1 MFMLQM
7 SAFLLLAA
15 LTLVVGIRVGRNQ
28 DQDGYNLFNRRM
40 RRRTFAVSYAAT
52 FIGAGFFITGTAYAY
67 QYGLG
72 LAWFFLGLIFG
83 IFIFGLYS
91 RWLKEKTKN
100 LGLYTLPDVFRWRF
114 GAGAALAVTAIT
126 LVLLTGDIAIQLISG
141 AKLLEALGVMPYA
154 YSILITVG
162 VVAAYLL
169 ASGFRA
175 VVLTDYLL
183 TGAMI
188 ILTAILTGF
197 SGKFFQPAID
207 QLNVFSVPMGT
218 TIGFFLFGLFGPFA
232 ISTYYQRIFAADS
245 PKTAQVGTWLSS
257 VLILLPGAGLFI
269 IGMAAKKLF
278 PGIDPD
284 LAFLKII
291 QTGGLGITLVGA
303 LVLWSALMDT
313 VDTLVFAGSQ
323 ILNRDLLGKELTKR
337 NVRRGILLLLG
348 VGVVVSFSLPSVTGV
363 ALLFLGAS
371 MAVAPSAFFLW
382 FMKGLRGTAVV
393 ISLVSEIAGLAVYSL
408 MKGITPQGVGVSF
421 AAALLALLLSHTI
434 SLLITRLRLRSSI
447 VAKKV
452 DINNTPS
459 DVYE

>member
-1 MFMLQM
+1 M

-15 LTLVVGIRVGRNQ
+15 LTMVVGIAVGRNQ

-83 IFIFGLYS
+83 VLIFGLYS
-91 RWLKEKTKN
+91 RWLKEKTKD
-100 LGLYTLPDVFRWRF
+100 LGFYTLPDVFRWRF
-114 GAGAALAVTAIT
+114 GEGAARAVTMAT
-126 LVLLTGDIAIQLISG
+126 LVLLTGDIAIQLIGG
-141 AKLLEALGVMPYA
+141 AKLLEALGIMPYA
-154 YSILITVG
+154 SSIVITVG
-162 VVAAYLL
+162 VVAIYLL

-183 TGAMI
+183 TGAMLV
-188 ILTAILTGF
+188 LTAVLAGF
-197 SGKFFQPAID
+197 SGKFFQPAVG
-207 QLNVFSVPMGT
+207 QLNVFSVPLGT
-218 TIGFFLFGLFGPFA
+218 TVGFFLFGLFGPFA

-245 PKTAQVGTWLSS
+245 PKTAQMGTWLGSA
-257 VLILLPGAGLFI
+257 LIVLPGAGLFI
-269 IGMAAKKLF
+269 IGMAAKRLF
-278 PGIDPD
+278 PSIDPD

-291 QTGGLGITLVGA
+291 QTGGRGIALVGG

-323 ILNRDLLGKELTKR
+323 ILNRDLLRRELTKR
-337 NVRRGILLLLG
+337 NVRYGILLFLG
-348 VGVVVSFSLPSVTGV
+348 VGVAVSFSLPSVTRV

-393 ISLVSEIAGLAVYSL
+393 ISLVSGIAGLVAYSFL
-408 MKGITPQGVGVSF
+408 KGITPQGVGVSF
-421 AAALLALLLSHTI
+421 FAALLALLFSHTI
-434 SLLITRLRLRSSI
+434 SSLITRLRVRSAIAVEKI
-447 VAKKV
+447 V
-452 DINNTPS
+452 
-459 DVYE
+459 